1 MIAALLLLLGAV
13 QDAGTVD
20 TLPQLQARLDAAKP
34 GDVVTVKDGI
44 YTTAAP
50 IVVKSR
56 GTSDKPIRIAAQHV
70 GGVTV
75 DGQRRIRRRG
85 ARRVRRDRRV
95 RVHPRGRPDA
105 DPAGGG
111 TYSLSRTTS
120 SKPLET
126 GLT

>member
-34 GDVVTVKDGI
+34 GDIVIVKDGI

-75 DGQRRIRRRG
+75 TGSDGFDVVAPAAYVEIDGFVFTHAAGRTQIR
-85 ARRVRRDRRV
+85 
-95 RVHPRGRPDA
+95 PGRHIFIF
-105 DPAGGG
+105 
-111 TYSLSRTTS
+111 STTS